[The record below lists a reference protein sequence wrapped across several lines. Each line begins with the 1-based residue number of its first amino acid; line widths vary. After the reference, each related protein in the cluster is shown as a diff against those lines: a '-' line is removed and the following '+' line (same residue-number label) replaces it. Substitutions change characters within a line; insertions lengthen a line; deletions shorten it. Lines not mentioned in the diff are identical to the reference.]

1 MLDDLNGHV
10 YIRAMSVV
18 TTSPVPSGFPPG
30 LPAEL
35 AAAVLWFMAKIV
47 RLVGWRLLG
56 QPREAMGMEVQR
68 YLNGCTRRFVRVL
81 ERLAAGEAF
90 VVRASRAGQARK
102 VSAVARVRLPGQYG
116 WVARLGED
124 VRMTVA
130 IIGHHLNRTE
140 VSAMI
145 AACPQAQRVLRPMC
159 HVLGVDAPCV
169 GRRVR
174 KRRVRSQ
181 AIALP
186 SPRPSPANAGEGE
199 GGMVPS
205 PLPWSA
211 SQPKP
216 AKAEEGEGGEQRP
229 AKRLTRK
236 EREAALWYPNLE
248 GKPMKLLPRRLPRD

>member
-1 MLDDLNGHV
+1 
-10 YIRAMSVV
+10 MSHAVL
-18 TTSPVPSGFPPG
+18 PAAPSGFPPG

-102 VSAVARVRLPGQYG
+102 VPAAARVRLPGQYG

-174 KRRVRSQ
+174 ATRVRAS
-181 AIALP
+181 A
-186 SPRPSPANAGEGE
+186 R
-199 GGMVPS
+199 PS

-211 SQPKP
+211 SQPMP
-216 AKAEEGEGGEQRP
+216 ANAGEGEVGAGAGEGSEQRP

-236 EREAALWYPNLE
+236 EREAILWYPNLE

>member
-1 MLDDLNGHV
+1 MNG
-10 YIRAMSVV
+10 V

-68 YLNGCTRRFVRVL
+68 YINGCTRRFVRVL

-102 VSAVARVRLPGQYG
+102 VPAVARVRLPGQYG

-174 KRRVRSQ
+174 KRRVRDR
-181 AIALP
+181 AVEGP
-186 SPRPSPANAGEGE
+186 SPR
-199 GGMVPS
+199 
-205 PLPWSA
+205 PWSA

-216 AKAEEGEGGEQRP
+216 ANAGAGEGGEQRP

-236 EREAALWYPNLE
+236 EREAILWYPNLE